1 MKWSAL
7 YDWRTRK
14 RLGATAQV
22 VWPEEND
29 QYYSETQISKRE
41 LLTFQGE
48 AEELLRF
55 TVGKVLDHAFQT
67 ALKENP
73 PGNEVTYLVTLSRR
87 DELGPVEGVVMRAS
101 VVEVLEEP

>member
-14 RLGATAQV
+14 LLGHTAQV
-22 VWPEEND
+22 VCPKETN
-29 QYYSETQISKRE
+29 QHYSETHISKCE
-41 LLTFQGE
+41 LVAFEWE

-55 TVGKVLDHAFQT
+55 TAGKVLNHVFRT
-67 ALKENP
+67 ALQENP
-73 PGNEVTYLVTLSRR
+73 PGDEVTYLVTLSRR
-87 DELGPVEGVVMRAS
+87 DELGPVEGTVMRAS

>member
-14 RLGATAQV
+14 RIGATAQV

-29 QYYSETQISKRE
+29 QHYSETQISKCE
-41 LLTFQGE
+41 LLAFEGE

-55 TVGKVLDHAFQT
+55 VAGKVLNHVFQT
-67 ALKENP
+67 ALGENP

-87 DELGPVEGVVMRAS
+87 DELGPVESVVMRAS
-101 VVEVLEEP
+101 AVEVVEEP